1 MGSFERADQ
10 PAEDLAAVSDPPAW
24 SRCLSIAYPAR
35 PAGKSCACG
44 WGSVPAGNQPAW
56 RSRPSADRSTDVR
69 CRVMAEPLKA
79 PRRTTVVRLF
89 AVSMNRCAFPGCR
102 TPLISTT
109 GVVVGQVAHIKAQN
123 IGGPRYDAHQTP
135 EQRHGFDNLILLCAV
150 HHIEIDASGN
160 LDMYTVDRLSAIKQ
174 AHEEEAAASDQPV
187 MDLSDA
193 AINGLIIQGILNEP
207 SVHMDFR
214 HAMFK
219 VGGEGGQPL
228 GGGGSGGVLTI
239 VGVASIPPEAEVD
252 LAGKPGQPPG
262 GGGGGSGALRFEGRP
277 ITAADV
283 AGGVRVSSFFTANA
297 TSCRDSLFNVLD
309 GGCTWYPKPAQEH
322 PLRIPMVIVLEVG
335 SLLPNELLRLDIVVE
350 SPSGSDEAL
359 QPVDIRVSYNEDDLV
374 RRACVTPVA
383 SFTANEPGKHTLRA
397 ESGGLLF
404 ASYSIDVR

>member
-56 RSRPSADRSTDVR
+56 RRRPSADRSTDVR

-239 VGVASIPPEAEVD
+239 VGVASLPPESRGRSGREAGPGPWRWRRGKRRAEIR
-252 LAGKPGQPPG
+252 GKTDHGRGRGRWCACVQLLHRQLPPAVATVC
-262 GGGGGSGALRFEGRP
+262 SMCSTEGALG
-277 ITAADV
+277 IQ
-283 AGGVRVSSFFTANA
+283 N
-297 TSCRDSLFNVLD
+297 
-309 GGCTWYPKPAQEH
+309 
-322 PLRIPMVIVLEVG
+322 
-335 SLLPNELLRLDIVVE
+335 
-350 SPSGSDEAL
+350 
-359 QPVDIRVSYNEDDLV
+359 
-374 RRACVTPVA
+374 RRRNSRCG
-383 SFTANEPGKHTLRA
+383 FRW
-397 ESGGLLF
+397 
-404 ASYSIDVR
+404 

>member
-1 MGSFERADQ
+1 
-10 PAEDLAAVSDPPAW
+10 
-24 SRCLSIAYPAR
+24 
-35 PAGKSCACG
+35 
-44 WGSVPAGNQPAW
+44 
-56 RSRPSADRSTDVR
+56 
-69 CRVMAEPLKA
+69 MAEPLKA